1 MKQLIRAFSIGLFT
15 SSILLFIVFYFLT
28 DNGKQTKNISTEEMI
43 TAIKADG
50 YRVVTEEEYIAIA
63 VNKETKP
70 VEENKPKTE
79 VQEQVPKQPD
89 KVSPEVNQPKTYTLT
104 IVSGMPTS
112 EISEQLQKNGII
124 DDPIAFNTYL
134 EENKYSK
141 NIQLGT
147 FEVNNGMS
155 NYEIAIAITK

>member
-70 VEENKPKTE
+70 VEENKPKPE